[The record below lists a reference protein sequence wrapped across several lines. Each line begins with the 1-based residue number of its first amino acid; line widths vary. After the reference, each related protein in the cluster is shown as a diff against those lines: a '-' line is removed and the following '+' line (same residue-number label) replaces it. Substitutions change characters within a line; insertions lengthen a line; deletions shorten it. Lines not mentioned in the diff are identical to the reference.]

1 MKLLFF
7 THEGRFHE
15 SKQMSDWLVHTAL
28 DLGLRGAT
36 VMTGS
41 EGYGHKRNIHSARF
55 FEPPDNPEEIVMT
68 IFIAV
73 VLVVGLWYVL
83 NKRMDDIESDL
94 ETLSKATGKE
104 DLLTKIRHRTQ
115 N

>member
-1 MKLLFF
+1 VPLLAPSYK
-7 THEGRFHE
+7 EAI
-15 SKQMSDWLVHTAL
+15 M
-28 DLGLRGAT
+28 DL
-36 VMTGS
+36 
-41 EGYGHKRNIHSARF
+41 
-55 FEPPDNPEEIVMT
+55 MT
-68 IFIAV
+68 ISIAV

-94 ETLSKATGKE
+94 ETLGKATGKE